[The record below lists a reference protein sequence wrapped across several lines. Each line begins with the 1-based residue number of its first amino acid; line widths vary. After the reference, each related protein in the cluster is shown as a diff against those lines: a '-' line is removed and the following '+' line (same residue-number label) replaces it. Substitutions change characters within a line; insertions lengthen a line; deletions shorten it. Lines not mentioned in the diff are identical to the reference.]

1 MRKITHN
8 SKGID
13 WDKYKEEII
22 QLDEKGTS
30 SSMITKALEARYG
43 AFPSKNTART
53 IRKLLVRWRGEKT
66 PTTPQAKVL
75 IFDLETAP
83 LIAYT
88 WGIWNQ
94 NIRTDFIIRDW
105 FVYCWSAKWLW
116 DDKVISMSLRPKEIK
131 EANDKRIIQGLW
143 NLFDEADIIVAHNLD
158 KFDEKRSKT
167 RFLKHNLKLPSPYSK
182 IDTLK
187 VARKNFN
194 ITSNRLDYI
203 GKEFLGIGG
212 KMETPTGLWQAVDK
226 CEDGAMKTM
235 VDYCER
241 DVTLLEDVY
250 LHLRPYHRQHPNI
263 SLMEEDDGQLH
274 CKSCYSSKLVE
285 CGEHKTMVAAYT
297 AYRCSSCGSISYGR
311 NTQIDREHSK
321 NILK

>member
-1 MRKITHN
+1 MSHN

-13 WDKYKEEII
+13 WDKYKDVI
-22 QLDEKGTS
+22 LSMDRDGLS
-30 SSMITKALEARYG
+30 SVKITAVLEDMNG
-43 AFPSKNTART
+43 QFPSKNPDRAIR
-53 IRKLLVRWRGEKT
+53 RKLVKWRGEKSGEKIS
-66 PTTPQAKVL
+66 QAKVL

-94 NIRTDFIIRDW
+94 NINTDFIIRDW

-116 DDKVISMSLRPKEIK
+116 DDKIISMSLKPNEIK
-131 EANDKRIIQGLW
+131 KANDKRIIQGLW

-167 RFLKHNLKLPSPYSK
+167 RFLKHGMGLPSPYAK
-182 IDTLK
+182 VDTLK

-194 ITSNRLDYI
+194 IISNRLDYI
-203 GKEFLGIGG
+203 GKDFLKIGG
-212 KMETPTGLWQAVDK
+212 KLDTPRGLWQAVDN
-226 CEDGAMKTM
+226 CEEGAMDTM
-235 VDYCER
+235 VEYCER

-263 SLMEEDDGQLH
+263 ALIEENDGELH
-274 CKSCYSSKLVE
+274 CKTCNSSKLTD
-285 CGEHKTMVAAYT
+285 CGEHRTMVAAYT
-297 AYRCSSCGSISYGR
+297 AYRCGDCNSISYGR
-311 NTQIDREHSK
+311 KNQIDRGHAQ
-321 NILK
+321 NLLK